1 MERNEKETN
10 FISSEKNYDEN
21 VLTIPWSLYSH
32 FKRNNFIPR
41 NRDIYRP
48 IIVPLLI
55 DIKSSSFLIQDSRKN
70 YPRLVSNAISPIV
83 ARDEWSNLYDTRDR
97 VAFLAAPAISQNRV
111 TCTPRFI
118 NYSFQSYHDSRVLIR
133 AFIFF
138 FADKRKTRVAIRG
151 HLVPD
156 TIIVPRSNFSSRQF
170 FSFFFFLSPFFPTPE
185 RHESL
190 NEDKRTANSNTRTR
204 EQEAE
209 PKLVKRNALNLHVLL
224 IITSSTTHAP
234 FIPIK
239 QLFFARKDHFFARP
253 KYFRDS
259 LIFIIIL
266 LRVIYC
272 YLRYLITS
280 KTILRYK

>member
-1 MERNEKETN
+1 M
-10 FISSEKNYDEN
+10 
-21 VLTIPWSLYSH
+21 
-32 FKRNNFIPR
+32 
-41 NRDIYRP
+41 
-48 IIVPLLI
+48 
-55 DIKSSSFLIQDSRKN
+55 IKSLRHARSCRVSRGSGNFSKSCHMHTSIYQLFFSILSRFTSS
-70 YPRLVSNAISPIV
+70 Y
-83 ARDEWSNLYDTRDR
+83 TR
-97 VAFLAAPAISQNRV
+97 F
-111 TCTPRFI
+111 
-118 NYSFQSYHDSRVLIR
+118 Y
-133 AFIFF
+133 FF

-253 KYFRDS
+253 KYIRDS

>member
-1 MERNEKETN
+1 MSRFSRLRQFLKIVSHAHLDLSIILFNLITIHEFLYALLFFFRRQAKDARCDSWPFGTR
-10 FISSEKNYDEN
+10 YD
-21 VLTIPWSLYSH
+21 
-32 FKRNNFIPR
+32 
-41 NRDIYRP
+41 YRSAFQ
-48 IIVPLLI
+48 LL
-55 DIKSSSFLIQDSRKN
+55 
-70 YPRLVSNAISPIV
+70 VEA
-83 ARDEWSNLYDTRDR
+83 
-97 VAFLAAPAISQNRV
+97 
-111 TCTPRFI
+111 
-118 NYSFQSYHDSRVLIR
+118 
-133 AFIFF
+133 IFF
-138 FADKRKTRVAIRG
+138 
-151 HLVPD
+151 
-156 TIIVPRSNFSSRQF
+156 
-170 FSFFFFLSPFFPTPE
+170 FFFFLSPFFPTPE

>member
-70 YPRLVSNAISPIV
+70 YPRLVSNAISPMV

-118 NYSFQSYHDSRVLIR
+118 NYSFQSYHDSRILIR

-138 FADKRKTRVAIRG
+138 SPTSERRALRFVAIWYQIR
-151 HLVPD
+151 LSFRVPTSRRD
-156 TIIVPRSNFSSRQF
+156 NFF
-170 FSFFFFLSPFFPTPE
+170 LFFFFLSPFFPTPE